1 MPLVRGH
8 HAFDD
13 KFTQVPN
20 AWLRDPNLSLGA
32 KGLLA
37 QLLSHAP
44 GWEVSQES
52 LAKANRTGKDA
63 MRTLIGE
70 LLSAGYLNRSTDR
83 TRTEKGYL
91 GGYVYT
97 TQDPSTSDYP
107 TLDRPTLDEPPH
119 KNTITKE
126 EQLKEIYPQ
135 AKLEDETLEPQ
146 FQRFWDLY
154 PKKVERL
161 DARKAFVRAAQEH
174 GLDEVM
180 AGVARMANDPNLPPR
195 QYIPYPAS
203 WLRAGGWTSE
213 PYPPR
218 EQTPE
223 EKAERLAQI
232 RRAESERQKLAT
244 QRILAEQKET
254 EKQAAPPPTCKHGNK
269 AISCLTCMRES
280 KDAPK

>member
-8 HAFDD
+8 HSFDD
-13 KFTQVPN
+13 HFTQVPN

-52 LAKANRTGKDA
+52 LARANKTGKDA
-63 MRTLIGE
+63 IRTIIGE

-97 TQDPSTSDYP
+97 TQDPTTSDFP
-107 TLDRPTLDEPPH
+107 TLDKPTLDNPPH

-135 AKLEDETLEPQ
+135 ENLGERFADYHFE
-146 FQRFWDLY
+146 RFWELY
-154 PKKVERL
+154 PKKVEKI
-161 DARKAFVRAAQEH
+161 DARKAFRKALEEYDAKDVLDGVERLAA
-174 GLDEVM
+174 
-180 AGVARMANDPNLPPR
+180 DPNLPPK
-195 QYIPYPAS
+195 QFIPYPAS
-203 WLRAGGWTSE
+203 WLRAGGWTNE

-218 EQTPE
+218 EQTAE
-223 EKAERLAQI
+223 EKAERLAHQ
-232 RRAESERQKLAT
+232 RRLEADKARRNT
-244 QRILAEQKET
+244 QNLLAEQKET
-254 EKQAAPPPTCKHGNK
+254 EKQSAPPPKCHHGNT
-269 AISCLTCMRES
+269 IVRCLTCLAES
-280 KDAPK
+280 KSNT